1 MHPGGVYVDCT
12 AGAGGHSELIAQR
25 LADGRLIAL
34 DRDPAAVELARTRL
48 RPFPQAQVVHANY
61 ANLASVLDGLSIRR
75 VHGVLIDAGVSSMQ
89 IDDPERGFSLQ
100 NDGPLDMRMNPDEG
114 MTALEYLASTDSDEL
129 ADVLRSYGDVK
140 PARRIAKLLAAR
152 AREGRIRTTLDLVRT
167 VQESLSFV
175 RGIPEEVRT
184 VFQALRIAVNDEL
197 KGLSEGVH
205 QAIDMLEPGGR
216 LVAISFHSGEDRIVK
231 NALNRESRPERELH
245 PDGRVKREIPPRMRI
260 LTRKPVAPDSDE
272 VRENPRAHSAR
283 LRAAERLSGDMEP

>member
-1 MHPGGVYVDCT
+1 MTPASGAGKGSGRVPHTPVLADAVLKWLDVRPGGTYVDCT

-61 ANLASVLDGLSIRR
+61 AQLASVLDSLSIRR

-100 NDGPLDMRMNPDEG
+100 NDGPLDMRMNPGEG
-114 MTALEYLASTDSDEL
+114 ITALEYLISTDSDEL

-140 PARRIAKLLAAR
+140 PARRIAKLLAVR

-167 VQESLSFV
+167 V
-175 RGIPEEVRT
+175 
-184 VFQALRIAVNDEL
+184 
-197 KGLSEGVH
+197 
-205 QAIDMLEPGGR
+205 
-216 LVAISFHSGEDRIVK
+216 
-231 NALNRESRPERELH
+231 
-245 PDGRVKREIPPRMRI
+245 
-260 LTRKPVAPDSDE
+260 
-272 VRENPRAHSAR
+272 
-283 LRAAERLSGDMEP
+283 